1 MCAASSKTAH
11 RGDMVFDVNEPVNAE
26 DKIIDPSDL
35 LRQKSLAGLASE
47 TLLRRFRVM
56 ANRCSPPKTV
66 ALWPR
71 RRDAKEALGKL
82 ERISETLAESP
93 YVSRGSGRGH
103 VASPCGARGGASWP
117 KIGW

>member
-1 MCAASSKTAH
+1 
-11 RGDMVFDVNEPVNAE
+11 MVFDVNEPVNAE

-66 ALWPR
+66 AAMAAQAVR
-71 RRDAKEALGKL
+71 KKL
-82 ERISETLAESP
+82 LESLSESQKQ
-93 YVSRGSGRGH
+93 R
-103 VASPCGARGGASWP
+103 
-117 KIGW
+117 